1 MAIAAPFP
9 AARATRTPSRPV
21 RSRAA
26 APTRSARPP
35 ARPAA
40 CASPAAG
47 RVALGVL
54 STLFLLLV
62 VLFSGRLS
70 ADAGTSMSD
79 QGRATG
85 VVVVQAGESLW
96 QIAQAIAPQADPR
109 ETVTLIRELNGL
121 GEAAVVPGSV
131 DRRAG
136 HRGTG
141 RLTRG
146 PSVPSTAV
154 GPRIL
159 DPCSS
164 ARGSARDVCAG
175 SAWSAGAGLLALAV
189 SVPGRRACR

>member
-9 AARATRTPSRPV
+9 AARAPRTPSRPA

-26 APTRSARPP
+26 ASTRSS
-35 ARPAA
+35 RPATA
-40 CASPAAG
+40 RGGLRLTRRG

-54 STLFLLLV
+54 STVFLLLV

-109 ETVTLIRELNGL
+109 ETVTLLRELNGL
-121 GEAAVVPGSV
+121 GEAAVVPGQSIIV
-131 DRRAG
+131 PV
-136 HRGTG
+136 TG
-141 RLTRG
+141 A
-146 PSVPSTAV
+146 S
-154 GPRIL
+154 
-159 DPCSS
+159 
-164 ARGSARDVCAG
+164 
-175 SAWSAGAGLLALAV
+175 GA
-189 SVPGRRACR
+189 

>member
-9 AARATRTPSRPV
+9 AARATRIPSRPV

-26 APTRSARPP
+26 APTRSTPSAGQAGGLRLT
-35 ARPAA
+35 RR
-40 CASPAAG
+40 G
-47 RVALGVL
+47 RVAVGVL

-121 GEAAVVPGSV
+121 GEAAVMPGQSIVVPV
-131 DRRAG
+131 
-136 HRGTG
+136 
-141 RLTRG
+141 
-146 PSVPSTAV
+146 V
-154 GPRIL
+154 GAP
-159 DPCSS
+159 
-164 ARGSARDVCAG
+164 
-175 SAWSAGAGLLALAV
+175 GA
-189 SVPGRRACR
+189 

>member
-9 AARATRTPSRPV
+9 AARVTRTPSRPV

-26 APTRSARPP
+26 APTRPSRSAGQAGGLRLT
-35 ARPAA
+35 RR
-40 CASPAAG
+40 G

-121 GEAAVVPGSV
+121 GEAAIVPGQSIVVPI
-131 DRRAG
+131 
-136 HRGTG
+136 
-141 RLTRG
+141 
-146 PSVPSTAV
+146 V
-154 GPRIL
+154 GAP
-159 DPCSS
+159 
-164 ARGSARDVCAG
+164 
-175 SAWSAGAGLLALAV
+175 GA
-189 SVPGRRACR
+189 